1 MKKNHNILIV
11 GAGKIGSKRAVVARQ
26 SSPLSKIYIFDINKK
41 AAENLASLVNGIQV
55 KSLNQGLKNKDIDIT
70 VVSAV
75 NKDTKNISLAAL
87 KNNKHVLCEKP
98 MGIND
103 KEALELS
110 KAAEKYK
117 KILKC
122 GFNHRYHPAV
132 QEAYKLCKKNKIGKI
147 LFIRAIY
154 GHGGRKGYDKEWRAK
169 KALSGGGELLDQ
181 GSHLLDLCHWF
192 LGFEKIKKIY
202 SINKPM
208 FWDME
213 VEDNAFALYE
223 TISGKVVQIHASWTQ
238 WKNLFKL
245 EIYGTKGSLE
255 INGLGGSY
263 GTETLK
269 ISLKIR
275 LGKPPVTTKKSFK
288 AKDNSWKYE
297 WIDFVNALETKR
309 LPLSNHK
316 ESLEVM
322 KTISAAYNQK

>member
-1 MKKNHNILIV
+1 MKKNHNVLIV
-11 GAGKIGSKRAVVARQ
+11 GAGKIGTKRAVVARQ
-26 SSPLSKIYIFDINKK
+26 LSQSSKIYIFDVNKK
-41 AAENLASLVNGIQV
+41 AAEKLSNTVNGIPVQ
-55 KSLNQGLKNKDIDIT
+55 SLNQGLKNKDVDI
-70 VVSAV
+70 VIVSAI
-75 NKDTKNISLAAL
+75 NKETKNISLVAL

-98 MGIND
+98 MGINY

-117 KILKC
+117 NVLKC
-122 GFNHRYHPAV
+122 GFNHRYHPAI
-132 QEAYKLCKKNKIGKI
+132 QEAYKQCKKNKIGKI
-147 LFIRAIY
+147 LFIRAVY

-202 SINKPM
+202 SVNKTM
-208 FWDME
+208 FWNME

-223 TISGKVVQIHASWTQ
+223 TKSGKVVQIHASWTQ

-263 GTETLK
+263 GTETLNT
-269 ISLKIR
+269 SLKTK
-275 LGKPPVTTKKSFK
+275 LGKAPIITKKSFK
-288 AKDNSWKYE
+288 TKDNSWKYE
-297 WIDFVNALETKR
+297 WMDFTNAVETKR

-322 KTISAAYNQK
+322 KTISNLYSL

>member
-11 GAGKIGSKRAVVARQ
+11 GAGNIGSKRAVVARQ
-26 SSPLSKIYIFDINKK
+26 LSPLSKIYIFDVNKK
-41 AAENLASLVNGIQV
+41 AAERLASLVNGTLV
-55 KSLNQGLKNKDIDIT
+55 KSLNQGLKNKNVDIVI
-70 VVSAV
+70 VSAI
-75 NKDTKNISLAAL
+75 NKETKSISLAAL
-87 KNNKHVLCEKP
+87 KSNKHVLCEKP
-98 MGIND
+98 MGINY

-110 KAAEKYK
+110 DTAEKYK

-122 GFNHRYHPAV
+122 GFNHRYHPAI
-132 QEAYKLCKKNKIGKI
+132 QEAYKQCKKNKIGKI

-169 KALSGGGELLDQ
+169 KSLSGGGELLDQ

-192 LGFEKIKKIY
+192 LGFEKIKKLY
-202 SINKPM
+202 GVNKSM
-208 FWDME
+208 FWNME

-255 INGLGGSY
+255 INGLGRSY
-263 GTETLK
+263 GAETL
-269 ISLKIR
+269 ILSLKTGS
-275 LGKPPVTTKKSFK
+275 GKPPLITKKIFN
-288 AKDNSWKYE
+288 AKDNSWKHE
-297 WIDFVNALETKR
+297 WIDFINAVETRR
-309 LPLSNHK
+309 LPYSNHK

-322 KTISAAYNQK
+322 KTISNLYSL

>member
-1 MKKNHNILIV
+1 MKKNHDILIV
-11 GAGKIGSKRAVVARQ
+11 GAGKIGSKRAIVARQ
-26 SSPLSKIYIFDINKK
+26 LSPFSKIYIFDVNKK
-41 AAENLASLVNGIQV
+41 AARKLASIVNGTLV
-55 KSLNQGLKNKDIDIT
+55 KSLSQGLKNKDVDIV
-70 VVSAV
+70 VVSAI

-98 MGIND
+98 MGINY

-110 KAAEKYK
+110 NTAEKYK
-117 KILKC
+117 RILKC
-122 GFNHRYHPAV
+122 GFNHRYHPAI
-132 QEAYKLCKKNKIGKI
+132 QETYKQYKKNKIGKI
-147 LFIRAIY
+147 LFIRAVY

-192 LGFEKIKKIY
+192 LGFEKIKKLY
-202 SINKPM
+202 SINKSM
-208 FWDME
+208 FWNIE

-223 TISGKVVQIHASWTQ
+223 TTSGKVVQIHASWTQ

-263 GTETLK
+263 GTETLS
-269 ISLKIR
+269 ISLKTGA
-275 LGKPPVTTKKSFK
+275 GKPPITTKKSFK
-288 AKDNSWKYE
+288 AKDNSWKHE
-297 WIDFVNALETKR
+297 WLDFVNAVETKR
-309 LPLSNHK
+309 PPLSNHK

-322 KTISAAYNQK
+322 KTISNLYSL